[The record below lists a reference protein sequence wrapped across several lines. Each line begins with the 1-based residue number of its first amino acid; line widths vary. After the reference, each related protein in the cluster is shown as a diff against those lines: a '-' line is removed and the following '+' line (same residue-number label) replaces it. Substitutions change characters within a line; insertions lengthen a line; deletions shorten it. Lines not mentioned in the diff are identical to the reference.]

1 MKALLFRWLYVV
13 ALLIFVTLI
22 FYPGLSGNFLF
33 DDKSNIVDNPSLQ
46 LFDGS
51 FSSLISASSNGVASP
66 LGRPLS
72 MASFALNLH
81 FMGADPFYFKLVNL
95 LIHLTNGGLV
105 FALTRQLWLRL
116 AGDSNSFPAALWLTA
131 VWLLHP
137 INLAPVLFVVQRMT
151 SLATFFTLA
160 ALCLYLYGR
169 QTAGS
174 RGWIAIAVSLLA
186 CWPMAILSKETALLL
201 PLFILI
207 CEWLVLDGFR
217 SAPPRILRS
226 IVLIL
231 VLVVASVLIAKWD
244 LIASGYRFR
253 DFGPAERLLTE
264 ARVLWFYLLQM
275 FLPWPDLFSLHHDD
289 FPISH
294 GLLSPPQTLLAII
307 GWVFLIALAIH
318 RRQRSPLLAFAV
330 AWFLAAHALESTL
343 LPLEIAYE
351 HRNYLA
357 SLGILLW
364 LAALLFPPNAQK
376 QGKVP
381 RLVLAASFVFFCALV
396 TTLRADQWGDEYRR
410 TQLEATIHPD
420 SARANYEAGVEIMER
435 TFLSTNGG
443 NSFAYQTARFHF
455 RRSAE
460 LDRNNKAALIGQLYL
475 DCLAGAPKDTGLQIA
490 LRGRFATSLFPPG
503 DRSVVQSLSELLV
516 ENRLCLD
523 GAEVQALLDAALS
536 NPAAKGSI
544 RGMIYAVAMDYAV
557 AKTGSLPLGLSYA
570 RAAVDSAPGDIP
582 LRINLV
588 HLLLASGN
596 KTEALQQY
604 RSLSQLRIAPKDKS
618 DFEQIGL
625 KLRGMEQNISTP
637 KAYSGKAE

>member
-1 MKALLFRWLYVV
+1 MRTLLFRWFCAV
-13 ALLIFVTLI
+13 ALITIVTFI
-22 FYPGLSGNFLF
+22 FYPGLSGNFFF
-33 DDKSNIVDNPSLQ
+33 DDKPSIVDNPSLQ

-66 LGRPLS
+66 LGRPIS
-72 MASFALNLH
+72 MASFALNLR
-81 FMGADPFYFKLVNL
+81 FLGADPFYFKLINL
-95 LIHLTNGGLV
+95 LIHLANGGLIFV
-105 FALTRQLWLRL
+105 LARQLCPRI
-116 AGDSNSFPAALWLTA
+116 AGGSNSFPAALWMTA

-207 CEWLVLDGFR
+207 LEWLVLDGFR
-217 SAPPRILRS
+217 SVPPRISRP

-231 VLVVASVLIAKWD
+231 GIAVASVLIAKWD
-244 LIASGYRFR
+244 LLASGYRFR

-289 FPISH
+289 FTISH

-307 GWVFLIALAIH
+307 GWAFLIALAIH
-318 RRQRSPLLAFAV
+318 LRRRSPLFAFAV

-364 LAALLFPPNAQK
+364 LSALLFPPQQQK

-396 TTLRADQWGDEYRR
+396 TTLRANQWGDEYRR
-410 TQLEATIHPD
+410 TQLEATIHPN
-420 SARANYEAGVEIMER
+420 SARANYEAGVVLMER
-435 TFLSTNGG
+435 TILSANGG
-443 NSFAYQTARFHF
+443 NSLAYQTARFHF
-455 RRSAE
+455 RRAAE

-475 DCLAGAPKDTGLQIA
+475 NCLARAPKDADLQIA
-490 LRGRFATSLFPPG
+490 LRERFAATPFPPG
-503 DRSVVQSLSELLV
+503 DRSVVQSLSELLI

-523 GAEVQALLDAALS
+523 DAEVQALLDAALS
-536 NPAAKGSI
+536 NPAAKDSI

-557 AKTGSLPLGLSYA
+557 AKIGSLSLGLNYA
-570 RAAVDSAPGDIP
+570 RAAVGSAPDDIP
-582 LRINLV
+582 LRVNLIQ
-588 HLLLASGN
+588 LLLTSGDQEQAN
-596 KTEALQQY
+596 REFSALARMRIPPRNWADVAQ
-604 RSLSQLRIAPKDKS
+604 LSQKLGNVKS
-618 DFEQIGL
+618 NANN
-625 KLRGMEQNISTP
+625 R
-637 KAYSGKAE
+637 

>member
-1 MKALLFRWLYVV
+1 MKAWLCRCLYAATLISVV
-13 ALLIFVTLI
+13 TFI
-22 FYPGLSGNFLF
+22 FYPGLSGSFFF
-33 DDKSNIVDNPSLQ
+33 DDKSSIVGNPALQ

-81 FMGADPFYFKLVNL
+81 FLGADPFYFKLVNL

-105 FALTRQLWLRL
+105 FILARQLWPRL
-116 AGDSNSFPAALWLTA
+116 AGGGDSFPAALWMTA

-151 SLATFFTLA
+151 SLAAFFTLA

-169 QTAGS
+169 QRMGS
-174 RGWIAIAVSLLA
+174 RGWAAIMAGLLA

-201 PLFILI
+201 PLYILI

-217 SAPPRILRS
+217 SIPPKISRAIALLLS
-226 IVLIL
+226 
-231 VLVVASVLIAKWD
+231 LVVASILMAKWD
-244 LIASGYRFR
+244 FVASGYEFR
-253 DFGPAERLLTE
+253 DFGPIERLLTE
-264 ARVLWFYLLQM
+264 AGVLWFYLLQL
-275 FLPWPDLFSLHHDD
+275 FLPWPELFSLHHDD
-289 FPISH
+289 FTISH
-294 GLLSPPQTLLAII
+294 GLLSPPQTLLAI
-307 GWVFLIALAIH
+307 GAWAFLVALAF
-318 RRQRSPLLAFAV
+318 RLRQRSPLFTFAV

-364 LAALLFPPNAQK
+364 LATLLFPSPAQK

-381 RLVLAASFVFFCALV
+381 RLVLAASFVFFCALI
-396 TTLRADQWGDEYRR
+396 TALRADQWGDEFRR
-410 TQLEATIHPD
+410 TQLEAMSHPN
-420 SARANYEAGVEIMER
+420 SARTNYEAGVELMER
-435 TFLSTNGG
+435 TFLSTPGG
-443 NSFAYQTARFHF
+443 NVFAYQSARFYF
-455 RRSAE
+455 RRAAE
-460 LDRNNKAALIGQLYL
+460 LDRNSKAALIGQLYL
-475 DCLAGAPKDTGLQIA
+475 DCLAGAAKDTGLRIA
-490 LRGRFATSLFPPG
+490 LRERFATTPFPPG
-503 DRSVVQSLSELLV
+503 DRGVVQSLSELLV

-523 GAEVQALLDAALS
+523 DAEVQALLDAALS

-570 RAAVDSAPGDIP
+570 KAAVDSDPGNAS
-582 LRINLV
+582 LRINLLR
-588 HLLLASGN
+588 LLLASGN

-604 RSLSQLRIAPKDKS
+604 RQLGQLRIAPKDKS
-618 DFEQIGL
+618 EF
-625 KLRGMEQNISTP
+625 
-637 KAYSGKAE
+637 